1 MEVTNGGMCG
11 FSSSGIHCHDLRKRW
26 MWKKKTR
33 SVVRRTTTTTL
44 LSQWVKRRFS
54 GSIRLAEGTLA
65 LIPLS
70 FTHVT
75 HFSLLFLIVLGIS
88 KLSQSRVIPRVQ
100 ESQFAIL
107 VSTAPLRK
115 AMSLALQVEL
125 DTGHHWANQLILN
138 RWKWQWQDQ
147 CCRVSVTRG

>member
-1 MEVTNGGMCG
+1 MGECADLALVGYVVMIWGRGGCG
-11 FSSSGIHCHDLRKRW
+11 KKNSERRTENYNYNSFVPMGEKKILRLNSSG
-26 MWKKKTR
+26 
-33 SVVRRTTTTTL
+33 RRYTSL
-44 LSQWVKRRFS
+44 D
-54 GSIRLAEGTLA
+54 
-65 LIPLS
+65 PLS

-75 HFSLLFLIVLGIS
+75 HFSLLFHIVLGIS

-115 AMSLALQVEL
+115 AMLLALQVEL
-125 DTGHHWANQLILN
+125 HTGHHWASQLILN

-147 CCRVSVTRG
+147 CCRVSVARG